1 METLILPQKRA
12 TKLAMSIPRRSLL
25 CALFLSPVVLAG
37 CGTFSDVRYAPR
49 RGVEGGFTVLTDG
62 PDRPTSTQVAADIG
76 AFAQTRGFA
85 RQAALP
91 PPFVDPL
98 TRGPVTRAPDRY
110 LRGTLELEVSYQPA
124 THRVSAFL
132 HDSASNRERKPIRRF
147 YQDFHREFAPRYGP
161 HDPISE
167 SAFSS
172 DQRTYDDDAPTSAPG
187 LNDARSVGLGRGT

>member
-1 METLILPQKRA
+1 
-12 TKLAMSIPRRSLL
+12 MSISRRSLL

-37 CGTFSDVRYAPR
+37 CGTFGDVRYAPR
-49 RGVEGGFTVLTDG
+49 RGAEGGFTVLADG
-62 PDRPTSTQVAADIG
+62 PDRPASAQVAADIG

-98 TRGPVTRAPDRY
+98 TREPLPRAPERY
-110 LRGTLELEVSYQPA
+110 VRNTLELEISYQPN

-132 HDSASNRERKPIRRF
+132 HDSASAKEQKSIRRF
-147 YQDFHREFAPRYGP
+147 YQDFHKEFASRYGP

-167 SAFSS
+167 SAFSN
-172 DQRTYDDDAPTSAPG
+172 DQRSYNDDSSPAAPG
-187 LNDARSVGLGRGT
+187 LNNQPAAGLRREPN